1 MNAPQQAPSLT
12 KNVTRV
18 SRLDLP
24 GAGQVYVDG
33 KYAYVGHITN
43 KEGLATSILDISD
56 PKNPKVTAQLPVG
69 DKNSHSHKAR
79 VIGDIMIVNMEQNM
93 TAIGRKADELPKL
106 RKLLRETL
114 GRDATHKELAEKLGV
129 AESEIPA
136 VEAMEKTPYNQGGF
150 KIYDIKD
157 RKNPKLLVHQKTFG
171 RGVHRFD
178 MDANYA
184 YISTEMEGYIG
195 NILVIYDI
203 RNPAKP
209 EEVSR
214 WWMPGQHLAG
224 GEKPTWPGRQHRLHH
239 TVRVGDRLYAGC
251 WHGGVRVVDVADI
264 RKPKTIGSYNY
275 HPPFPEPSH
284 TFMALPKLIDGRQI
298 AVAIDEEDHADSAT
312 EMAKRRGRPHGCMWV
327 FDITDVANI
336 KPLSIYE
343 VSELDSP
350 WSRAAPGRFGAH
362 QFQEHMKGGDT
373 LMYCAWFAGGL
384 RIVDV
389 KDPAA
394 PEEVGYFIPEPAKG
408 RAAPQSNDVDVDEK
422 GLIYLVDRY
431 NGFDILEFNKR

>member
-43 KEGLATSILDISD
+43 KEGLATSILDVSD
-56 PKNPKVTAQLPVG
+56 PRNPKVVCQLPVG

-79 VIGDIMIVNMEQNM
+79 VIGDVMIVNMEQNM

-106 RKLLRETL
+106 RKVLREAL
-114 GRDATHKELAEKLGV
+114 GRDPNHKELADKLGV
-129 AESEIPA
+129 SESEIPA
-136 VEAMEKTPYNQGGF
+136 VEAMEKTPYDQGGF

-157 RKNPKLLVHQKTFG
+157 RANPKLLTHHRTHG

-184 YISTEMEGYIG
+184 YISTEMPGYIG

-214 WWMPGQHLAG
+214 WWLPGQHLAG
-224 GEKPTWPGRQHRLHH
+224 GEKPAWPGRQHRLHH

-251 WHGGVRVVDVADI
+251 WHGGVRVIDVADI
-264 RKPKTIGSYNY
+264 RSPKTVGAYNY

-284 TFMALPKLIDGRQI
+284 TFMGLPKRVDGRQI
-298 AVAIDEEDHADSAT
+298 AVAIDEEDHAHSA
-312 EMAKRRGRPHGCMWV
+312 EGMAKRRGRPHG
-327 FDITDVANI
+327 
-336 KPLSIYE
+336 P
-343 VSELDSP
+343 VSL
-350 WSRAAPGRFGAH
+350 
-362 QFQEHMKGGDT
+362 FQESQG
-373 LMYCAWFAGGL
+373 AWRSRDCERPSSCCTGSWASAGSSSAAGSS
-384 RIVDV
+384 
-389 KDPAA
+389 PATSPASRGCCRPPATVCCSPESARPRGWPTA
-394 PEEVGYFIPEPAKG
+394 PPSSGSFSTWRRPA
-408 RAAPQSNDVDVDEK
+408 RPST
-422 GLIYLVDRY
+422 
-431 NGFDILEFNKR
+431 